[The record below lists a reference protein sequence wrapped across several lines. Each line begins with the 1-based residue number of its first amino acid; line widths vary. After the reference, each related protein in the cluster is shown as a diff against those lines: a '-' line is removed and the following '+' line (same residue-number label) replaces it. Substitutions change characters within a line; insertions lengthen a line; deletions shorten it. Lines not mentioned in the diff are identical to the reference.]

1 MSFLQELFLN
11 VVNMSIT
18 ASYVAIGVI
27 LVRLLLKKAPK
38 VFSYILWIPVLFR
51 LVCPFSFDSA
61 FSFFNLINLN
71 AKQGSGVSEFVP
83 QNIGL
88 MQTPVIQSGIGSI
101 DSAAN
106 ASLPSAIP
114 VASANPMQVWLAVF
128 SLIWVFGVIALFIY
142 SIISY
147 VKIKRK
153 LQTATRVDG
162 NVFETDAIGTAFV
175 CGFIRPK
182 IYVPANI
189 GDANLSYILEHEHTH
204 IRRKDYLIKP
214 IAFLALIL
222 HWFNPLMWLCFALMS
237 RDMEMSCDESVL
249 RRLGDGAKG
258 GYSNSLL
265 SLSVKRKGLL
275 AANPLAFGENHAK
288 ARIRNVLN
296 FKKPAFWV
304 IVAAVAA
311 VCVAGFAFAANPSES
326 AAYISED
333 YKISFKYPSSWKL
346 NPNYIERYE
355 GKDGFFQVG
364 AINGENMS
372 IDEVAKNDAFHKLQ
386 PYGSEPEIINRT
398 IDGQEARLI
407 LPSADQPEEMK
418 NQAGLIIKY
427 PKAIKIDGSQYR
439 YFILWADKTHIDQIS
454 NTLTFLIKQAGD
466 ENSPDKIASLIEEN
480 LAAIMSSPKN
490 SSNPQDYINA
500 HQTEYEAILA
510 LETQALPYLFAE
522 FEKGGQTGLKG
533 YIMQNLCWDI
543 LGEDNIQYASKDP
556 QDWYDTFKKHVQ
568 RIAASSSVDSLRTT
582 NPEYGALLDAINI
595 SGTEGIAK
603 LVEENL
609 AVIISSPKEASNP
622 YAYIDMHK
630 EEYEKILETGKEA
643 LPYLIDILESGDKGL
658 RGNIAVTLCEDIVK
672 RLLAGNKDVDLETE
686 KLIKE
691 ALMAVD
697 KWNAIM
703 GNKSQEVIMP
713 EFTEEE
719 VAAARAVVEEYYR
732 AVAAKDAEAIL
743 ATMYPQEHL
752 TMERVKSGNVRL
764 FGTEKRTL
772 LSIDYD
778 SQDSM
783 RKSYKPGGKY
793 VEPENIIV
801 FKVSF
806 NIDYPDKDTGPWN
819 EGVYENWSMI
829 LIRDDKN
836 SPWLIYDQGY

>member
-88 MQTPVIQSGIGSI
+88 MQTPVIQSSIGSI

-189 GDANLSYILEHEHTH
+189 GDANLSYILEHERTH

-249 RRLGDGAKG
+249 RRLGDGTKG

-333 YKISFKYPSSWKL
+333 YKISFKYPYSWKL

-568 RIAASSSVDSLRTT
+568 RIAASSSVDSLS
-582 NPEYGALLDAINI
+582 AM
-595 SGTEGIAK
+595 S
-603 LVEENL
+603 
-609 AVIISSPKEASNP
+609 
-622 YAYIDMHK
+622 
-630 EEYEKILETGKEA
+630 
-643 LPYLIDILESGDKGL
+643 
-658 RGNIAVTLCEDIVK
+658 
-672 RLLAGNKDVDLETE
+672 
-686 KLIKE
+686 
-691 ALMAVD
+691 
-697 KWNAIM
+697 
-703 GNKSQEVIMP
+703 
-713 EFTEEE
+713 
-719 VAAARAVVEEYYR
+719 
-732 AVAAKDAEAIL
+732 
-743 ATMYPQEHL
+743 
-752 TMERVKSGNVRL
+752 
-764 FGTEKRTL
+764 
-772 LSIDYD
+772 
-778 SQDSM
+778 
-783 RKSYKPGGKY
+783 
-793 VEPENIIV
+793 
-801 FKVSF
+801 
-806 NIDYPDKDTGPWN
+806 
-819 EGVYENWSMI
+819 
-829 LIRDDKN
+829 
-836 SPWLIYDQGY
+836 

>member
-1 MSFLQELFLN
+1 MSLLKDLFIT

-18 ASYVAIGVI
+18 ASCVAIGVI

-38 VFSYILWIPVLFR
+38 IFSYVLWAPVLFR
-51 LVCPFSFDSA
+51 LVCPFSFNSE

-71 AKQGSGVSEFVP
+71 AKQGSGAYEFVP
-83 QNIGL
+83 QNIG
-88 MQTPVIQSGIGSI
+88 MIQTPAIRSAIGGIN
-101 DSAAN
+101 SAVN
-106 ASLPSAIP
+106 ASLPAAVP
-114 VASANPMQVWLAVF
+114 AASVNPIQIWIDVF
-128 SLIWVFGVIALFIY
+128 SLIWIFGVIALLIY
-142 SIISY
+142 SIVSY
-147 VKIKRK
+147 VKIKGK

-182 IYVPANI
+182 IYVPANV
-189 GDANLSYILEHEHTH
+189 GDASLSYILEHERTH

-214 IAFLALIL
+214 IAFLLLIL

-249 RRLGDGAKG
+249 RKLGDGAKG
-258 GYSNSLL
+258 GYSSSLL
-265 SLSVKRKGLL
+265 SLAVKRKGLL

-480 LAAIMSSPKN
+480 LAAIMSSPEN

-500 HQTEYEAILA
+500 HQAEYNAILA
-510 LETQALPYLFAE
+510 LETQALPYLFTE

-556 QDWYDTFKKHVQ
+556 QDWYDTFKEHVQ
-568 RIAASSSVDSLRTT
+568 RTAASSTLDFVKAN
-582 NPEYGALLDAINI
+582 NPKYGALLDVINTP
-595 SGTEGIAK
+595 GAERIAK
-603 LVEENL
+603 FVEENRFQEVL
-609 AVIISSPKEASNP
+609 TSLQSIPQ
-622 YAYIDMHK
+622 
-630 EEYEKILETGKEA
+630 EKIAFCLFEVDTWNIPEEDLISKPKPYSAYFFDSDDEVLYLLHEKDYLKKDEKMLCAFRCNEAKDVYKSEDSILTIEQEFGGQINNELYYARIPDLDKISLELLENELLKVKYSNQEKIINKNDSLTDELPLIIDDKE
-643 LPYLIDILESGDKGL
+643 YKIKITIKNFGLIDKTQIKTRHPLE
-658 RGNIAVTLCEDIVK
+658 
-672 RLLAGNKDVDLETE
+672 
-686 KLIKE
+686 
-691 ALMAVD
+691 
-697 KWNAIM
+697 
-703 GNKSQEVIMP
+703 
-713 EFTEEE
+713 
-719 VAAARAVVEEYYR
+719 
-732 AVAAKDAEAIL
+732 
-743 ATMYPQEHL
+743 
-752 TMERVKSGNVRL
+752 
-764 FGTEKRTL
+764 
-772 LSIDYD
+772 
-778 SQDSM
+778 
-783 RKSYKPGGKY
+783 
-793 VEPENIIV
+793 
-801 FKVSF
+801 
-806 NIDYPDKDTGPWN
+806 
-819 EGVYENWSMI
+819 
-829 LIRDDKN
+829 
-836 SPWLIYDQGY
+836 

>member
-372 IDEVAKNDAFHKLQ
+372 IDEVAKNDAFHKLN
-386 PYGSEPEIINRT
+386 PYGSDPKIINRT

-556 QDWYDTFKKHVQ
+556 QDWYDTFKEHVQ
-568 RIAASSSVDSLRTT
+568 RTAASSTLDFVKAN
-582 NPEYGALLDAINI
+582 NPKYGALLDVINTP
-595 SGTEGIAK
+595 GAERIAK
-603 LVEENL
+603 FVEENRFQEVL
-609 AVIISSPKEASNP
+609 TSLQSIPQ
-622 YAYIDMHK
+622 
-630 EEYEKILETGKEA
+630 EKIAFCLFEVDTWNIPEEDLISKPKPYSAYFFDSDDEVLYLLHEKDYLKKDEKMLCAFRCNEAKDVYKSEDSILTIEQEFGGQINNELYYARIPDLDKISLELLENELLKVKYSNQEKIINKNDSLNDELLLIVDDKE
-643 LPYLIDILESGDKGL
+643 YKIKITIKNFGLIDKTQIKTRHPLE
-658 RGNIAVTLCEDIVK
+658 
-672 RLLAGNKDVDLETE
+672 
-686 KLIKE
+686 
-691 ALMAVD
+691 
-697 KWNAIM
+697 
-703 GNKSQEVIMP
+703 
-713 EFTEEE
+713 
-719 VAAARAVVEEYYR
+719 
-732 AVAAKDAEAIL
+732 
-743 ATMYPQEHL
+743 
-752 TMERVKSGNVRL
+752 
-764 FGTEKRTL
+764 
-772 LSIDYD
+772 
-778 SQDSM
+778 
-783 RKSYKPGGKY
+783 
-793 VEPENIIV
+793 
-801 FKVSF
+801 
-806 NIDYPDKDTGPWN
+806 
-819 EGVYENWSMI
+819 
-829 LIRDDKN
+829 
-836 SPWLIYDQGY
+836 

>member
-1 MSFLQELFLN
+1 MSLLQDLFITIL
-11 VVNMSIT
+11 NMSIT

-27 LVRLLLKKAPK
+27 FVRLLLKKAPK
-38 VFSYILWIPVLFR
+38 IFSYILWAPVLFR

-71 AKQGSGVSEFVP
+71 AKQGIGVSEFVP
-83 QNIGL
+83 QDTGL
-88 MQTPVIQSGIGSI
+88 MQTPAIQSGIGSI

-106 ASLPSAIP
+106 ASLPQAIP
-114 VASANPMQVWLAVF
+114 AASVNPMQIWLAVL
-128 SLIWVFGVIALFIY
+128 SLIWIFGVIALFIY

-189 GDANLSYILEHEHTH
+189 GDANLSYILEHERTH

-258 GYSNSLL
+258 GYSGSLL
-265 SLSVKRKGLL
+265 ALSVKRKGLL
-275 AANPLAFGENHAK
+275 AANPLAFGESHVK
-288 ARIRNVLN
+288 TRIKNILN

-304 IVAAVAA
+304 IMVAVAA
-311 VCVAGFAFAANPSES
+311 VCAAGFAFAVNPPKGGTISEEDKRKLADVVSEYYMKADPANKGTLKIYNIKNFGSSYLVLTQKYRGEGESFSVLFLADSGFNIVAKAPGDIPISPCFSANVVKYQGKSIVYGNFKNKKWNPQTDLVVDVQIDFIKITFEDGTYIREQVSMDKGYIVVVDTLSDIRNIEVYNSKGELQSDLINES
-326 AAYISED
+326 ACSEYD
-333 YKISFKYPSSWKL
+333 FM
-346 NPNYIERYE
+346 
-355 GKDGFFQVG
+355 DV
-364 AINGENMS
+364 
-372 IDEVAKNDAFHKLQ
+372 IDEE
-386 PYGSEPEIINRT
+386 S
-398 IDGQEARLI
+398 
-407 LPSADQPEEMK
+407 S
-418 NQAGLIIKY
+418 
-427 PKAIKIDGSQYR
+427 
-439 YFILWADKTHIDQIS
+439 
-454 NTLTFLIKQAGD
+454 
-466 ENSPDKIASLIEEN
+466 DKITSLIEDK

-490 SSNPQDYINA
+490 SSNSQDYIDA
-500 HQTEYEAILA
+500 HQAEYNAILA
-510 LETQALPYLFAE
+510 LDTQALPYLIE
-522 FEKGGQTGLKG
+522 ILK
-533 YIMQNLCWDI
+533 
-543 LGEDNIQYASKDP
+543 
-556 QDWYDTFKKHVQ
+556 
-568 RIAASSSVDSLRTT
+568 
-582 NPEYGALLDAINI
+582 
-595 SGTEGIAK
+595 
-603 LVEENL
+603 
-609 AVIISSPKEASNP
+609 
-622 YAYIDMHK
+622 
-630 EEYEKILETGKEA
+630 
-643 LPYLIDILESGDKGL
+643 SGDKGL
-658 RGNIAVTLCEDIVK
+658 RGVIAAILCEDIVK
-672 RLLAGNKDVDLETE
+672 RSMDKNNAVDPETE
-686 KLIKE
+686 KFIKE
-691 ALMAVD
+691 ALIAVD
-697 KWNAIM
+697 KWNATM
-703 GNKSQEVIMP
+703 GNKSQEVVMP

>member
-1 MSFLQELFLN
+1 MSFLQDLFLT

-61 FSFFNLINLN
+61 FSFFNLINMN
-71 AKQGSGVSEFVP
+71 AKQGIGVYELVP

-153 LQTATRVDG
+153 LQTATRVEA

-189 GDANLSYILEHEHTH
+189 GDANLSYILEHERTH

-214 IAFLALIL
+214 LAFLALIL

-249 RRLGDGAKG
+249 HKLGDSAKG
-258 GYSNSLL
+258 GYSGSLL
-265 SLSVKRKGLL
+265 ALAVKRKGLL

-288 ARIRNVLN
+288 ARIKNVVN
-296 FKKPAFWV
+296 YRKPTFWV
-304 IVAAVAA
+304 IIIAVVA
-311 VCVAGFAFAANPSES
+311 VCSAVVAFAANPSES
-326 AAYISED
+326 ATYISED
-333 YKISFKYPSSWKL
+333 YKISLKYPSYWEA

-364 AINGENMS
+364 AIDGENMS
-372 IDEVAKNDAFHKLQ
+372 IDEVAKNDTFHKLN
-386 PYGSEPEIINRT
+386 PYGSDPKIINRM

-407 LPSADQPEEMK
+407 LPSDDQPEEMK
-418 NQAGLIIKY
+418 NQAGLIVKY
-427 PKAIKIDGSQYR
+427 PEAIKINGSLYH
-439 YFILWADKTHIDQIS
+439 YLILWADKSHIEQIG
-454 NTLTFLIKQAGD
+454 NTLTFLKKQIGD
-466 ENSPDKIASLIEEN
+466 EKSSDRIANLIEEN

-500 HQTEYEAILA
+500 HQAEYNAILA
-510 LETQALPYLFAE
+510 LETQALPYLFSE

-533 YIMQNLCWDI
+533 HIMQNLCWDI
-543 LGEDNIQYASKDP
+543 LGNDNIQYSSKNP

-568 RIAASSSVDSLRTT
+568 RIAASSSIDFVKAN
-582 NPEYGALLDAINI
+582 NPKYGVLLDVINTANTDEVAKIIEENI
-595 SGTEGIAK
+595 S
-603 LVEENL
+603 
-609 AVIISSPKEASNP
+609 VIMSSPQEASNS

-630 EEYEKILETGKEA
+630 EEYEKILEIGKEA

-658 RGNIAVTLCEDIVK
+658 RGNIAATLCEDIVK
-672 RLLAGNKDVDLETE
+672 RLLDENKNVDPETE
-686 KLIKE
+686 KISKE

-697 KWNAIM
+697 KWNATN
-703 GNKSQEVIMP
+703 GNKSQEVVMP
-713 EFTEEE
+713 EFTKEE
-719 VAAARAVVEEYYR
+719 VAAARVVVEEYYR

-752 TMERVKSGNVRL
+752 TMERVKSGNVQL

-806 NIDYPDKDTGPWN
+806 NIDYPDKDTGPWD

>member
-1 MSFLQELFLN
+1 MSLLQDLFISI
-11 VVNMSIT
+11 VNMSIT
-18 ASYVAIGVI
+18 ASYVTIGVI
-27 LVRLLLKKAPK
+27 LVRLLLRKAPK

-71 AKQGSGVSEFVP
+71 AKQGSGAYEFVP

-88 MQTPVIQSGIGSI
+88 TQTPAIQSGIGSI

-106 ASLPSAIP
+106 ASLPTAIP
-114 VASANPMQVWLAVF
+114 AASVNPMQIWMAVF
-128 SLIWVFGVIALFIY
+128 SLIWIFGVIALFIY

-189 GDANLSYILEHEHTH
+189 GDANLSYILEHERTH

-258 GYSNSLL
+258 GYSGSLL
-265 SLSVKRKGLL
+265 ALSVKRKGLL
-275 AANPLAFGENHAK
+275 AANPLAFGESHVK
-288 ARIRNVLN
+288 TRIKNILN

-304 IVAAVAA
+304 IVVAVAA
-311 VCVAGFAFAANPSES
+311 VCAAVIAFAANPSES
-326 AAYISED
+326 ATYISED
-333 YKISFKYPSSWKL
+333 YKISLKYPSYWES

-364 AINGENMS
+364 AINGESLS
-372 IDEVAKNDAFHKLQ
+372 IDEVTKNDAFHKLN
-386 PYGSEPEIINRT
+386 PYGSDPKIINRT

-407 LPSADQPEEMK
+407 LPSADQPEEMR
-418 NQAGLIIKY
+418 NQAGLIVKY
-427 PKAIKIDGSQYR
+427 PEAIKINGSLYY
-439 YFILWADKTHIDQIS
+439 YFILWADEAHIEQIG
-454 NTLTFLIKQAGD
+454 NTLTFLKKQIGD
-466 ENSPDKIASLIEEN
+466 EKSSDRIASLIEEN

-490 SSNPQDYINA
+490 SSNSQDYIDA
-500 HQTEYEAILA
+500 HQAEYNAILA
-510 LETQALPYLFAE
+510 LDTQALPYLIE
-522 FEKGGQTGLKG
+522 ILK
-533 YIMQNLCWDI
+533 
-543 LGEDNIQYASKDP
+543 
-556 QDWYDTFKKHVQ
+556 
-568 RIAASSSVDSLRTT
+568 
-582 NPEYGALLDAINI
+582 
-595 SGTEGIAK
+595 
-603 LVEENL
+603 
-609 AVIISSPKEASNP
+609 
-622 YAYIDMHK
+622 
-630 EEYEKILETGKEA
+630 
-643 LPYLIDILESGDKGL
+643 SGDKGL
-658 RGNIAVTLCEDIVK
+658 RGVIAAILCEDIVK
-672 RLLAGNKDVDLETE
+672 RSMDKNNAVDPETE
-686 KLIKE
+686 KFIKE
-691 ALMAVD
+691 ALIAVD
-697 KWNAIM
+697 KWNATM
-703 GNKSQEVIMP
+703 GNKSQEVVMP